1 MAHSVSARK
10 RIRQS
15 EKKQIYNRAIKR
27 EIATLIK
34 GLDTQL
40 EKKDGEEARKAL
52 NICVSKL
59 DKAQKKGVLHKN
71 TVANRKSSLWRRL
84 NTALAEA

>member
-15 EKKQIYNRAIKR
+15 DKLQTYNRSIKR
-27 EIATLIK
+27 EIATFIK
-34 GLDTQL
+34 RLDDAI
-40 EKKDGEEARKAL
+40 EKKDQDAAQATL

-59 DKAQKKGVLHKN
+59 DKAQKKGVMHKN
-71 TVANRKSSLWRRL
+71 TVGHRKSSLWRRV
-84 NTALAEA
+84 NAMKSS